1 MVWFVFGL
9 VAGAGITVMLVQSQ
23 QRLLH
28 NTVPSGYFRQLLL
41 SICVSSLSASSL
53 WLAFDL
59 LTLQSIQTRSLLFG
73 FAWLCGG
80 LLASLWLWRRL
91 SRS

>member
-41 SICVSSLSASSL
+41 SICVSSLAATAL
-53 WLAFDL
+53 WVGFDF
-59 LTLQSIQTRSLLFG
+59 LTQQSVQTRSLLFG
-73 FAWLCGG
+73 CGWLIGG
-80 LLASLWLWRRL
+80 VLASLWLWRSL